1 MNMELGA
8 AIAIFNNCFR
18 KVEEDEYIDTK
29 HGASYSVD
37 EIIDAIYKVAHMA
50 TYNSISKESIVNA
63 LRYIVRDWY
72 GWDE

>member
-29 HGASYSVD
+29 HGASYS
-37 EIIDAIYKVAHMA
+37 KGLPP
-50 TYNSISKESIVNA
+50 KE
-63 LRYIVRDWY
+63 DT
-72 GWDE
+72 